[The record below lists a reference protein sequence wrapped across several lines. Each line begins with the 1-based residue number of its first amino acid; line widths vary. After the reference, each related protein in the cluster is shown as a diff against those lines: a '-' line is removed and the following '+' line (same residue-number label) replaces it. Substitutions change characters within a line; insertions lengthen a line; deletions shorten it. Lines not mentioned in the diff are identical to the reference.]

1 MRRILGPELTLGN
14 LEKHLRWPTTHPEAV
29 KKSVRGRYQPTL
41 ARDFHLASMLSGR
54 T

>member
-14 LEKHLRWPTTHPEAV
+14 LEKHLRSPTAHPEAV
-29 KKSVRGRYQPTL
+29 KKRDSGRYQPTQ
-41 ARDFHLASMLSGR
+41 ARDFHLASMLSRR